1 MFVARTEWISK
12 SAQGLSSTQVVSTG
26 SLLSEAVSRCYILI
40 PYCQHPT
47 KNRDL
52 YCYFDVHT
60 GVGEHKV
67 SLAKLV
73 SPSLSLSLS
82 LQKHVIQHKNM
93 WFSTKQY
100 RFQMKLSFDPV
111 WVRQDRNLGFIWPGW
126 FDIPGQPPASQGAR
140 QLYCQQGDS
149 ISRSILR

>member
-1 MFVARTEWISK
+1 MSFFRGMFVERTEWISK

-73 SPSLSLSLS
+73 SPSLSLSP
-82 LQKHVIQHKNM
+82 KKIM
-93 WFSTKQY
+93 RFSTKT
-100 RFQMKLSFDPV
+100 
-111 WVRQDRNLGFIWPGW
+111 
-126 FDIPGQPPASQGAR
+126 
-140 QLYCQQGDS
+140 CDS
-149 ISRSILR
+149 AQKSTDFK